1 MYISL
6 KGDIVREVT
15 ENDLNGLLH
24 LYEQLHN
31 SEVTIT
37 PDELLKLWN
46 QIIQDNNH
54 HIIVAE
60 EDGKI
65 VSSCVCVIIPN
76 LTHSHMLLLK
86 TSLQMKHIEKK
97 GLRQNVLIM
106 RKKLRPN
113 RNVIR
118 LCC

>member
-1 MYISL
+1 M
-6 KGDIVREVT
+6 VREVT

-54 HIIVAE
+54 HIIVA
-60 EDGKI
+60 
-65 VSSCVCVIIPN
+65 
-76 LTHSHMLLLK
+76 
-86 TSLQMKHIEKK
+86 
-97 GLRQNVLIM
+97 
-106 RKKLRPN
+106 
-113 RNVIR
+113 
-118 LCC
+118 